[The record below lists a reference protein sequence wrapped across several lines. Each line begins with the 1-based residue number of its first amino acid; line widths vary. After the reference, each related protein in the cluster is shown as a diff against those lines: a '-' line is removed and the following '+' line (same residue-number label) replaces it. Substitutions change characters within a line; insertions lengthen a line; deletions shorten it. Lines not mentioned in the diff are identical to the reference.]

1 MEARPTPGLRV
12 NAIQDLTGTVT
23 LTEQIWSPI
32 TPRSPQL
39 RTTVDAYRRIF
50 RQFAAHAQDPGQR
63 YRAEAWHALLDYFC
77 HACQEGVRSSVQAD
91 FIAAATA
98 LVHALEEPR

>member
-1 MEARPTPGLRV
+1 MEARPTPRLRV
-12 NAIQDLTGTVT
+12 SAIQDLTGTIT

-32 TPRSPQL
+32 TPHSPRF

-50 RQFAAHAQDPGQR
+50 RQFATHAQAPGHR

-77 HACQEGVRSSVQAD
+77 HACQEGVRSYVETD

-98 LVHALEEPR
+98 LVHALEESR